1 MGEILE
7 KEVMEK
13 EFVCNEQCYTELE
26 AFPITE
32 GFTIKDEG
40 EVVFNGSPEQIAE
53 MLDDYAKYFEEVT
66 NPENSA
72 SNPFFKSKY
81 SPLSEV
87 LNTVRPLLG
96 QYGFGILQS
105 PKMSSAGLVQV
116 QTIMTHRSGATISF
130 PSIEARPAK
139 ADVQGIMSII
149 TYLRRASVNAIL
161 GVCGEPDDD
170 GNSNSNKDKAKKPPV
185 KDPLTPEQAEARKV
199 LIQLCSELSAK
210 APENKKT
217 IVDALKAI
225 EPTGN
230 INKLRS
236 DEEFTKATEIVNG
249 LGL

>member
-7 KEVMEK
+7 KEVMEQ
-13 EFVCNEQCYTELE
+13 EFCCNEQCYTELE
-26 AFPITE
+26 AFPVTE

-105 PKMSSAGLVQV
+105 PKVSSAGLVQV

-170 GNSNSNKDKAKKPPV
+170 GNGNSNKDKKPAAKKET
-185 KDPLTPEQAEARKV
+185 LTPEQAQAKKD
-199 LIQLCSELSAK
+199 LTQLCADFVAK
-210 APENKKT
+210 DPKNRN
-217 IVDALKAI
+217 ILIDALKEL

-230 INKLRS
+230 INKLKT
-236 DEEFTKATEIVNG
+236 DAEFSKAAEIVKG